1 MRRGVSMTTF
11 ILITLLIVV
20 IPNEVRN
27 LFLAEPQVS
36 SRFLVAPLLG
46 MTSLLEPEPGRTDEG
61 VSDDVFRVYGEPV
74 PSSQAPSTN
83 IISWPWQVRGKMSQ
97 RTSRRSVTRSVTM
110 NTAILCSTTRKSATS
125 ILTN

>member
-11 ILITLLIVV
+11 IFITLLIVV

-46 MTSLLEPEPGRTDEG
+46 MTRLIEPEPSSLIEPEPSRTDEG
-61 VSDDVFRVYGEPV
+61 VSDYVFRVHGEPV
-74 PSSQAPSTN
+74 PSSQALSTN

-97 RTSRRSVTRSVTM
+97 R
-110 NTAILCSTTRKSATS
+110 
-125 ILTN
+125 

>member
-11 ILITLLIVV
+11 IFIALLIVV

-46 MTSLLEPEPGRTDEG
+46 MTNLIEPEPSSLIERDRAGQTRASLTTYSASMANRAKQPSAVDEYNFMAMA
-61 VSDDVFRVYGEPV
+61 SARKDV
-74 PSSQAPSTN
+74 A
-83 IISWPWQVRGKMSQ
+83 
-97 RTSRRSVTRSVTM
+97 
-110 NTAILCSTTRKSATS
+110 AS
-125 ILTN
+125 IE

>member
-11 ILITLLIVV
+11 IFVTLLIVA
-20 IPNEVRN
+20 IPNELRN
-27 LFLAEPQVS
+27 LFVAEAQVN

-46 MTSLLEPEPGRTDEG
+46 MTSLIEPEPGRTDEG
-61 VSDDVFRVYGEPV
+61 VSDYVFRVHGEPV
-74 PSSQAPSTN
+74 PSRQALSTN

-97 RTSRRSVTRSVTM
+97 RTSRRCGRKSAIT

-125 ILTN
+125 I